1 MPFVLALSATIVL
14 AIGFGG
20 CLCWVLAAL
29 KVAGG
34 QPLIDWSKRRPV
46 PWALLDLV
54 GIFVLYVVSIFVVQ
68 GSLNAAGMLPDT
80 DDLTKLSLG
89 DSAVLVAAN
98 IAASLGLLV
107 VALPLVVLRT
117 GATLQDF
124 GLVARKL
131 ADDIKLGIIAFLM
144 LAPPVYVIQGLL
156 VYFWQP
162 SKHPLMEMFKA
173 SPDPGF
179 YALLFVA
186 AAVVA
191 PIFEEIVFRVILQG
205 FLEKALSFRHDIA
218 ELMHG
223 FPTPTA
229 AIPVAASVTAPTE
242 SDAAVKVL
250 HAGDPLDN
258 PNPFAPSAVIVG
270 DESAAVA
277 TTEVCVQPEFQGI
290 SAWLP
295 IGLSAII
302 FALLHFSHGPDWVA
316 LTLLACGMGYLYQRT
331 HRLVPSLVVHA
342 LLNSLSM
349 WGLWLQVFV
358 LPEQMPG

>member
-1 MPFVLALSATIVL
+1 MTPFVLALTTVLVL

-34 QPLIDWSKRRPV
+34 QPLLAWSKRRPV
-46 PWALLDLV
+46 PWAILDLV
-54 GIFVLYVVSIFVVQ
+54 SIFVLYIVAIFVVQ
-68 GSLNAAGMLPDT
+68 GSLHAAGMLPDT
-80 DDLTKLSLG
+80 DDLTKLSLA
-89 DSAVLVAAN
+89 DSAVLVASN
-98 IAASLGLLV
+98 MAASLGLLV
-107 VALPLVVLRT
+107 VALPLIVLRT
-117 GATLQDF
+117 GATARDL
-124 GLVARKL
+124 GLVAREFVG
-131 ADDIKLGIIAFLM
+131 DIKLGIIGFLM

-191 PIFEEIVFRVILQG
+191 PIFEEMVFRVILQG
-205 FLEKALSFRHDIA
+205 FLEKFFSRQHSLLELLLGIRPSPIA
-218 ELMHG
+218 N
-223 FPTPTA
+223 TA
-229 AIPVAASVTAPTE
+229 AGRVATDEVVT
-242 SDAAVKVL
+242 VL
-250 HAGDPLDN
+250 HSGEPLTQ
-258 PNPFAPSAVIVG
+258 PNPYATSPVIIG
-270 DESAAVA
+270 ETS
-277 TTEVCVQPEFQGI
+277 TTGPLIDLSVQPELLGA

-295 IGLSAII
+295 IALSAII

-316 LTLLACGMGYLYQRT
+316 LTLLATGMGYLYQRT

-349 WGLWLQVFV
+349 WGLWLQVYV
-358 LPEQMPG
+358 LPEQGLGQ

>member
-1 MPFVLALSATIVL
+1 MMPFVLALTTVLVL

-29 KVAGG
+29 KVVGG
-34 QPLIDWSKRRPV
+34 QPLLAWSKRRPV

-54 GIFVLYVVSIFVVQ
+54 GIFVLYLVAIFVVQ
-68 GSLNAAGMLPDT
+68 GGLHAAGMLPDT
-80 DDLTKLSLG
+80 DDLTKLSLQ
-89 DSAVLVAAN
+89 DSAVLVASN
-98 IAASLGLLV
+98 MAASLGLLV
-107 VALPLVVLRT
+107 VALPLIVLRT
-117 GATLQDF
+117 GATARDL
-124 GLVARKL
+124 GLVAREFTG
-131 ADDIKLGIIAFLM
+131 DVKLGIIAFLM

-162 SKHPLMEMFKA
+162 SKHPLMELFKA

-179 YALLFVA
+179 FALLFVA

-205 FLEKALSFRHDIA
+205 FLEKFFSRRHGIL
-218 ELMHG
+218 ELAFG
-223 FPTPTA
+223 ISDPPATAVTPTP
-229 AIPVAASVTAPTE
+229 APTN
-242 SDAAVKVL
+242 SPVVL
-250 HAGDPLDN
+250 HASDSPWQ
-258 PNPFAPSAVIVG
+258 PNPYTASSVIVG
-270 DESAAVA
+270 EQANTAWLVDLS
-277 TTEVCVQPEFQGI
+277 VQPELLGA

-316 LTLLACGMGYLYQRT
+316 LTLLAAGMGYLYQRT

-349 WGLWLQVFV
+349 WGLWLQVYV
-358 LPEQMPG
+358 LPEQMQG

>member
-1 MPFVLALSATIVL
+1 MMPFVLALTTVLVL

-34 QPLIDWSKRRPV
+34 QPLLDWSKRRPV

-54 GIFVLYVVSIFVVQ
+54 GIFVLYMVSIFVVQ
-68 GSLNAAGMLPDT
+68 GSLHAAGMLPDT
-80 DDLTKLSLG
+80 DDLTKLSLA
-89 DSAVLVAAN
+89 DSAILVASN
-98 IAASLGLLV
+98 MAASLGLLV
-107 VALPLVVLRT
+107 VALPLIILRT
-117 GATLQDF
+117 GATARDL
-124 GLVARKL
+124 GLVAREL
-131 ADDIKLGIIAFLM
+131 ARDIKLGIIGFLM

-205 FLEKALSFRHDIA
+205 FLEKFFSRRHGVL
-218 ELMHG
+218 ELLVG
-223 FPTPTA
+223 QSEAPTTPLVAT
-229 AIPVAASVTAPTE
+229 PVATE
-242 SDAAVKVL
+242 GAVVL
-250 HAGDPLDN
+250 HSGEPLAQ
-258 PNPFAPSAVIVG
+258 PNPYAASPVILGEQLTATPLADPS
-270 DESAAVA
+270 
-277 TTEVCVQPEFQGI
+277 VQPELHGA

-295 IGLSAII
+295 IGLTAII
-302 FALLHFSHGPDWVA
+302 FALLHYSHGPDWVA
-316 LTLLACGMGYLYQRT
+316 LTLLATGMGYLYQRT

-349 WGLWLQVFV
+349 WGLWLQVYV
-358 LPEQMPG
+358 LPEQGLGS

>member
-1 MPFVLALSATIVL
+1 MPFVLALSAMLVL
-14 AIGFGG
+14 AIAFGG
-20 CLCWVLAAL
+20 AVCWVLAAL

-46 PWALLDLV
+46 PWAALDQF
-54 GIFVLYVVSIFVVQ
+54 GITVLYVVSIFVVQ
-68 GSLNAAGMLPDT
+68 RSLQAAGMLPDT
-80 DDLTKLSLG
+80 DDLTKLSLQE
-89 DSAVLVAAN
+89 SAVLVAAN
-98 IAASLGLLV
+98 MAASLGLLV
-107 VALPLVVLRT
+107 VALPLVVLRS
-117 GATLQDF
+117 GATLRDL
-124 GLVARKL
+124 GIVAREL
-131 ADDIKLGIIAFLM
+131 ARDVKLGFIGFLM

-191 PIFEEIVFRVILQG
+191 PIFEEIIFRVILQG
-205 FLEKALSFRHDIA
+205 FLEKFFSGRHSLLELLLGIRPSPIA
-218 ELMHG
+218 NS
-223 FPTPTA
+223 A
-229 AIPVAASVTAPTE
+229 AGLAGTDEAVT
-242 SDAAVKVL
+242 VL
-250 HAGDPLDN
+250 HAGEPLAQAN
-258 PNPFAPSAVIVG
+258 PYAASPVIVG
-270 DESAAVA
+270 ETSTAAPLIDPA
-277 TTEVCVQPEFQGI
+277 IQPELHGA

-295 IGLSAII
+295 IGMTAII

-316 LTLLACGMGYLYQRT
+316 LTLLATGMGYLYQRT

-349 WGLWLQVFV
+349 WGLWLQVYV
-358 LPEQMPG
+358 LPEQGLGQ

>member
-1 MPFVLALSATIVL
+1 MPFVLALTTVLVL

-34 QPLIDWSKRRPV
+34 QPLLAWSKRRPV

-54 GIFVLYVVSIFVVQ
+54 GIFVLYIVAILVVQ
-68 GSLNAAGMLPDT
+68 RSLHAAGMLPDT
-80 DDLTKLSLG
+80 DDLTKLSLQ
-89 DSAVLVAAN
+89 DSAVLVASN
-98 IAASLGLLV
+98 MAASLGLLV
-107 VALPLVVLRT
+107 VALPFIVLRT
-117 GATLQDF
+117 GATARDL
-124 GLVARKL
+124 GLVAREF
-131 ADDIKLGIIAFLM
+131 AGDVKLGIIGFLM

-191 PIFEEIVFRVILQG
+191 PLFEEIVFRVILQG
-205 FLEKALSFRHDIA
+205 FLEKFFSWRHSLL
-218 ELMHG
+218 ELAFG
-223 FPTPTA
+223 FGNSPSPA
-229 AIPVAASVTAPTE
+229 VAANAIPDSADVAVVLTSGQPLAQPNPYAASPVILGETVAAAPL
-242 SDAAVKVL
+242 V
-250 HAGDPLDN
+250 DP
-258 PNPFAPSAVIVG
+258 A
-270 DESAAVA
+270 
-277 TTEVCVQPEFQGI
+277 VQPELLGA

-295 IGLSAII
+295 IGLTAII

-316 LTLLACGMGYLYQRT
+316 LTLLATGMGYLYQRT

-349 WGLWLQVFV
+349 WGLWLQVYV
-358 LPEQMPG
+358 LPEQGIGQ

>member
-1 MPFVLALSATIVL
+1 MPFVLALTATVVM
-14 AIGFGG
+14 AIAFGG
-20 CLCWVLAAL
+20 AACWVLAAL

-54 GIFVLYVVSIFVVQ
+54 GIIVLYLVSIFVVQ
-68 GSLNAAGMLPDT
+68 GSLHAAGMLPDT
-80 DDLTKLSLG
+80 DDLTKLSLQ

-98 IAASLGLLV
+98 MAASLGLLV

-117 GATLQDF
+117 GATLRDL
-124 GLVARKL
+124 GLVAREL
-131 ADDIKLGIIAFLM
+131 ARDVKLGIIGFLM

-191 PIFEEIVFRVILQG
+191 PIFEELIFRVILQG
-205 FLEKALSFRHDIA
+205 FLEKAFSFRHDIVEILLGWRTASSANVA
-218 ELMHG
+218 EV
-223 FPTPTA
+223 T
-229 AIPVAASVTAPTE
+229 VATGGTVA
-242 SDAAVKVL
+242 VL
-250 HAGDPLDN
+250 HAGEPLAQA
-258 PNPFAPSAVIVG
+258 NPFTPSTVIVG
-270 DESAAVA
+270 EHTSAVVSPDALL
-277 TTEVCVQPEFQGI
+277 QPELRGV

-295 IGLSAII
+295 IGLTAVI

-316 LTLLACGMGYLYQRT
+316 LTLLATGMGYLYQRT

-349 WGLWLQVFV
+349 WGLWLQVYV
-358 LPEQMPG
+358 LPAQGLGQ

>member
-1 MPFVLALSATIVL
+1 MPFVLALSATLVL
-14 AIGFGG
+14 AIAFGG
-20 CLCWVLAAL
+20 AACWVLAAL

-46 PWALLDLV
+46 PWAILDLV
-54 GIFVLYVVSIFVVQ
+54 SIFVLYVVSIFVVQ
-68 GSLNAAGMLPDT
+68 GSLHAAGMLPDT
-80 DDLTKLSLG
+80 DDLTKLSLN
-89 DSAVLVAAN
+89 DSAILVASN
-98 IAASLGLLV
+98 MAASLGLLV
-107 VALPLVVLRT
+107 IALPFIVLRT
-117 GATLQDF
+117 GATARDF
-124 GLVARKL
+124 GIIAREL
-131 ADDIKLGIIAFLM
+131 ARDVKLGIIGFLM

-205 FLEKALSFRHDIA
+205 FLEKFFSWRHGILELLSGQKEAPATPLAAAPIA
-218 ELMHG
+218 PAGEMVLHYG
-223 FPTPTA
+223 ESLAPPN
-229 AIPVAASVTAPTE
+229 PYAASPVIIGDTSNAAPL
-242 SDAAVKVL
+242 V
-250 HAGDPLDN
+250 DP
-258 PNPFAPSAVIVG
+258 A
-270 DESAAVA
+270 
-277 TTEVCVQPEFQGI
+277 VQPELLGP

-316 LTLLACGMGYLYQRT
+316 LTLLAAGMGYLYQRT

-349 WGLWLQVFV
+349 WGLWLQVYV
-358 LPEQMPG
+358 LPEQGLGQ

>member
-1 MPFVLALSATIVL
+1 MPFVLALTTVLVL

-20 CLCWVLAAL
+20 CVCWVLAAL

-34 QPLIDWSKRRPV
+34 QPLLAWSKRRPV
-46 PWALLDLV
+46 PWAALDQL
-54 GIFVLYVVSIFVVQ
+54 GITVLYVLSIVIVQ
-68 GSLNAAGMLPDT
+68 ASLQKAGMLPDT
-80 DDLTKLSLG
+80 DDLTKLSLA
-89 DSAVLVAAN
+89 DSAVLVASN
-98 IAASLGLLV
+98 MAASLGLLV
-107 VALPLVVLRT
+107 VALPFIILRT
-117 GATLQDF
+117 GATARDL
-124 GLVARKL
+124 GLVAREL
-131 ADDIKLGIIAFLM
+131 ARDIKLGIIGFLM

-191 PIFEEIVFRVILQG
+191 PIFEEMVFRVILQG
-205 FLEKALSFRHDIA
+205 FLEKFFSWRHSLLELLLGIRPAPIA
-218 ELMHG
+218 NSAPG
-223 FPTPTA
+223 
-229 AIPVAASVTAPTE
+229 PVATDE
-242 SDAAVKVL
+242 AVKVL
-250 HAGDPLDN
+250 HSGEPLAQ
-258 PNPFAPSAVIVG
+258 PNPYAASPVIIGETSTAAPLI
-270 DESAAVA
+270 DP
-277 TTEVCVQPEFQGI
+277 TVQPELLGA

-295 IGLSAII
+295 IALSAII

-316 LTLLACGMGYLYQRT
+316 LTLLAAGMGYLYQRT

-349 WGLWLQVFV
+349 WGLWLQVYV
-358 LPEQMPG
+358 LPEQGLGQ